1 MQHIGNYLQN
11 HATFLFLGLPSK
23 CLWMFSKYLKMPI
36 ELIDDDTCMTGTV
49 HLMY

>member
-11 HATFLFLGLPSK
+11 HATFLFLFR

>member
-11 HATFLFLGLPSK
+11 HTTFR

>member
-11 HATFLFLGLPSK
+11 HATFLFLGLFR